1 MSNPSHGSAEF
12 NFNQANVLIVGGTSG
27 IGAACARAFKTAGAN
42 VTITGT
48 RPTASDYDA
57 DLSGYS
63 YLQLDVTDN
72 QQIDHV
78 GAALNKLDVL
88 VHSGGVALASL
99 GKDEYE
105 PDNFALAIQMHLTS
119 VYRLSHACLPLLSAS
134 TLPAGGSVICM
145 ASMSSYFGIAMV
157 PAYGAAKAGLVQLMK
172 TMAVAWSSK
181 NVRAN
186 AIGAGLIRTRQTAP
200 LTDIDDEATKH
211 QILHS
216 TPMARFGEADEVA
229 QAALFLSSSSA
240 SYITGQTLNVCGG
253 RSIAG

>member
-1 MSNPSHGSAEF
+1 MSTSTPGTVQY
-12 NFNQANVLIVGGTSG
+12 NFQNAKVLVTGGTSG
-27 IGAACARAFKTAGAN
+27 IGAACAKAFHQAGAS

-48 RPTASDYDA
+48 RPARSDYSD
-57 DLSGYS
+57 DLSMYN

-72 QQIDHV
+72 DQV
-78 GAALNKLDVL
+78 NAVPESLDGLDIL
-88 VHSGGVALASL
+88 VNSGGVALASL
-99 GKDEYE
+99 GKDEYL
-105 PDNFALAIQMHLTS
+105 PDNFDLAVQMHLTS

-134 TLPAGGSVICM
+134 KLPAGASIISM

-172 TMAVAWSSK
+172 TMAVAWSDK
-181 NVRAN
+181 NIRAN
-186 AIGAGLIRTRQTAP
+186 AIGAGLIRTRQTSP
-200 LTDIDDEATKH
+200 LTEIESEQERA
-211 QILHS
+211 QILAN
-216 TPMARFGEADEVA
+216 TPMKRFGEADEVA